1 MRTLEGW
8 LELQQR
14 AHPRSIDLGLE
25 RAGKVARSLGL
36 ERARVPTFI
45 VGGTNGKGS
54 TVALLDSMLRAAGIA
69 TGAFSSPHLVR
80 YNERI
85 HVGGAPVPDGEI
97 VAAFEAI
104 ERARGATTLTYFEFS
119 TLAALLVFH
128 ERAVGAQVLEVGL
141 GGRLDATNL
150 VDADV
155 AVLCSVGSDH
165 HEWLGPTL
173 EDIGREKAGIFR
185 RGRPAI
191 IATPAMPASVFSEI
205 GRIGAVAQVAR
216 RAYDWRPRGARWDWW
231 SAGRTLAGLPRP
243 ALAGDTQFGNAAAA
257 IAALDASVF
266 RVPHEAVAQ
275 GLAQVRLPGRFQV
288 VPGEVEWILDVAHNV
303 PAATEL
309 AHNLAA
315 RPAQGRTLAVAGFL
329 DDKDV
334 AGIGNALRG
343 RFDEWFL
350 ATLPPPRGLE
360 ARQGADRL
368 APGDVPLAT
377 CGSVAEACA
386 RARAAARPGDRG
398 VAFGA
403 FHVVG
408 PALEWLGL
416 Y

>member
-1 MRTLEGW
+1 MPDPFGPSPS
-8 LELQQR
+8 
-14 AHPRSIDLGLE
+14 HSGPSPRP
-25 RAGKVARSLGL
+25 AGP
-36 ERARVPTFI
+36 ARVTPALEPVQPTRPASPPPI
-45 VGGTNGKGS
+45 TPVR
-54 TVALLDSMLRAAGIA
+54 LR
-69 TGAFSSPHLVR
+69 P
-80 YNERI
+80 E
-85 HVGGAPVPDGEI
+85 P
-97 VAAFEAI
+97 
-104 ERARGATTLTYFEFS
+104 ARGETPPGDEAS
-119 TLAALLVFH
+119 
-128 ERAVGAQVLEVGL
+128 
-141 GGRLDATNL
+141 
-150 VDADV
+150 
-155 AVLCSVGSDH
+155 
-165 HEWLGPTL
+165 
-173 EDIGREKAGIFR
+173 R

-386 RARAAARPGDRG
+386 RARAAARPGDRV
-398 VAFGA
+398 VAFGS